1 MQLPRGKNLVILI
14 TAVIALL
21 VPVLLLEISVLRQ
34 TNGNIVYP
42 LDNAFL
48 DISVAKNLAFY
59 KVWGVSKY
67 AFQSASSSLL
77 YPLLLVPFF
86 FIAGEH
92 LVIPIIVNS
101 LAAIFFLYALQ
112 RALIRQNTTT
122 GRQLAI
128 LLLAIFLTPLPLL
141 VVSGMG
147 YTVQLLCCFL
157 FMNALA
163 SAIDGAA
170 AGAKA
175 GAATK
180 PAAATEDTAASGRS
194 DLGRPSPLPWPIYV
208 YGVLAVA
215 ARYED
220 LVLILLACT
229 LLAVLNRGKQALKLA
244 AIALSP
250 VLLFGIISL
259 AKDSYFLPNSL
270 LLGPYPTFVLV
281 IAALALIAGCLLIRQ
296 YRQLAK
302 AQTPVSIYRLSFAL
316 LAVLAVPFIARNVAE
331 LRHFAAD
338 SVRIYEQ
345 QYPMAAFVH
354 RYYSRGTIGVNDI
367 AAVAYFSD
375 GRKLDYTGLASG
387 DVTKS
392 KKEHSWGAVLADSL
406 SRKDGIRAAIV
417 SDPWFSPAQLP
428 KWNKIASWKMPDS
441 EDGQAST
448 GKTLTFYVINKYDT
462 TWLRRNLHD
471 YEQLL
476 PAGVAVSYY

>member
-1 MQLPRGKNLVILI
+1 MQLPRGKNLVILL
-14 TAVIALL
+14 TAVVALL
-21 VPVLLLEISVLRQ
+21 IPVLLLEISVLRH

-48 DISVAKNLAFY
+48 DISVAKNLAFF

-112 RALIRQNTTT
+112 RALIRQNTGA
-122 GRQLAI
+122 GRQGAI
-128 LLLAIFLTPLPLL
+128 LLLAVFLMPLPLL
-141 VVSGMG
+141 VVSGTG
-147 YTVQLLCCFL
+147 YTIQLLCCFL

-163 SAIDGAA
+163 GAIEG
-170 AGAKA
+170 GM
-175 GAATK
+175 
-180 PAAATEDTAASGRS
+180 PAA
-194 DLGRPSPLPWPIYV
+194 LPWRVYV

-220 LVLILLACT
+220 LVLIALACT
-229 LLAVLNRGKQALKLA
+229 LLAVLKRRKQALQLA
-244 AIALSP
+244 AIAVCP
-250 VLLFGIISL
+250 ILLFGIISL
-259 AKDSYFLPNSL
+259 AKGSYFLPNSL

-281 IAALALIAGCLLIRQ
+281 IAASALIIGCLLIRQ
-296 YRQLAK
+296 YRQLEK
-302 AQTPVSIYRLSFAL
+302 AQTPVSIHRLGFTL
-316 LAVLAVPFIARNVAE
+316 LAVMALPFIARNVAE
-331 LRHFAAD
+331 LRHFEAD

-367 AAVAYFSD
+367 AAVAYFSE

-417 SDPWFSPAQLP
+417 SDPWFPPAQLP
-428 KWNKIASWKMPDS
+428 KWNKVASWKMPDGQ
-441 EDGQAST
+441 DGQVSS